1 MGGLT
6 QVKVRGLDK
15 VRAVFVLAMAAY
27 NIVRLPKL
35 MAARGKNSGPEGR
48 SAPGDMKG
56 ERNMPRRQAKT
67 SKTRRIQPQKITPTN
82 SLPKRR
88 DLFNSLLSYQRS

>member
-35 MAARGKNSGPEGR
+35 MAARGKLLARG
-48 SAPGDMKG
+48 AKCAGDMKG
-56 ERNMPRRQAKT
+56 ERKMPRRQAKT
-67 SKTRRIQPQKITPTN
+67 SKTRRIQPQKITPTH
-82 SLPKRR
+82 LTA
-88 DLFNSLLSYQRS
+88 QTQ